1 MPPSARRTVGRPRP
15 SLLRRLTIS
24 WLILCAAFGVGSPRR
39 SAQAAQPPQ
48 PPAPQHAKDAKPDP
62 NLKTDK
68 DKADHVNK
76 KAKDEIDAAQ
86 KKLDDCEN
94 HKDDW
99 EKYLADLID
108 SLGCA
113 VGFAWKKAVEKYAK
127 GDPNEKQL
135 TEQAKANE
143 VAAASLAV
151 SALGGGGLTGAI
163 EDCAKKLGKR
173 FNKADWA
180 KKLYDSADE
189 WRHGVATEIAWTE
202 EIKPINRVGGVAGKC
217 PVCEEEQKK
226 KGAGPK

>member
-1 MPPSARRTVGRPRP
+1 MPSSPRRTVARRRP
-15 SLLRRLTIS
+15 SLPRRLTVS
-24 WLILCAAFGVGSPRR
+24 WLILCAAFGIGSPRP
-39 SAQAAQPPQ
+39 SAQAAAAPP
-48 PPAPQHAKDAKPDP
+48 PHPARDSKPDP
-62 NLKTDK
+62 NLKSDK

-76 KAKDEIDAAQ
+76 RAKDEIDAAQ
-86 KKLDDCEN
+86 KKLDDCEK

-99 EKYLADLID
+99 DKYLADLLE

-135 TEQAKANE
+135 KEQAKANE
-143 VAAASLAV
+143 SAAAGLAV
-151 SALGGGGLTGAI
+151 SALGSKDLSGAI
-163 EDCAKKLGKR
+163 DDCAKKLGKAVK
-173 FNKADWA
+173 KADWA

-202 EIKPINRVGGVAGKC
+202 EIKPINRIGGVAGKC